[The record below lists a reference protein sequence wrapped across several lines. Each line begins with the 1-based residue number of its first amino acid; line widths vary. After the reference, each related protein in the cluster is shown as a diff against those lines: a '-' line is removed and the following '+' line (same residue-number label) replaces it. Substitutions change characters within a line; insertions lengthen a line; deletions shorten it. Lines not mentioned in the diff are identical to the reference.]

1 MNAYPSWKYIIVVT
15 VLVVSFV
22 YSLPNFYNSY
32 PAIEIKSN
40 VDVLNENNISKYLE
54 IINIKNIKIQ
64 KNFIKDD
71 KLFLLFGDTEEQ
83 LKAYTEFNSSNN
95 NASYTLSSFSDTP
108 KWMESIGAYPM
119 FLGLDLK
126 GGVHF
131 LLQVDHENIT
141 TNMLREI
148 QSDIKKILI
157 KNKYRYNL
165 IYQSEDK
172 ITIEFDENKPIDE
185 IIVAINENNEYL
197 SNLVINKK
205 TIDNKINLLISPSK
219 DSIDFDVKSAL
230 AKNLTILRSRVDE
243 LGVAQPILQKQGKDR
258 IIVQL
263 PGLQDST
270 RAKSILGSTATLE
283 FRLTKGTP
291 QDWFDSKLSGR
302 PTINSSTLYQQRGGD
317 PVLLSRKVIVAG
329 EDIKDANTG
338 FDSTSNTPA
347 VFVNLSDYGASKMLD
362 ITSRN
367 TGNKMAVIFVEQ
379 DKKEVINVATIRE
392 AFGKRFQI
400 TGLNLDEAKDLAIL
414 LRSGALSAPMHIIEE
429 RTIGPSL
436 GEDNILAGKN
446 SMYFGLFL
454 VGLFM
459 FFYYRLFG
467 LIANIALIANIVI
480 IIAILSLFQ
489 ATLTL
494 SGIAGIVLTVGMAV
508 DSNVLIFERI
518 REEMLNGNSPNASIY
533 SGYQKA
539 FSTISDA
546 NITTL
551 IAAIALLTIG
561 TGAVKGFAVTLVIGI
576 LSSMFTSIV
585 GTRALVSIIYER
597 KETKKISI

>member
-15 VLVVSFV
+15 VLAVSFV

-40 VDVLNENNISKYLE
+40 IDVLNENNISKYLE
-54 IINIKNIKIQ
+54 IINVKNIKTQ
-64 KNFIKDD
+64 KNFIKDN
-71 KLFLLFGDTEEQ
+71 KLFLLFGDTEKQ

-131 LLQVDHENIT
+131 LLQVDHENIII
-141 TNMLREI
+141 NMLREI
-148 QSDIKKILI
+148 QSDVKKILI

-172 ITIEFDENKPIDE
+172 ITVEFDESKPIDE
-185 IIVAINENNEYL
+185 IIVTINENI

-205 TIDNKINLLISPSK
+205 TIDDKVNLLISPSK
-219 DSIDFDVKSAL
+219 KLIDLDVKSAL
-230 AKNLTILRSRVDE
+230 AKNLTILRTRVDE

-302 PTINSSTLYQQRGGD
+302 PTINSATLYQQRGGD

-329 EDIKDANTG
+329 DDIKDANTG

-362 ITSRN
+362 VTSRN
-367 TGNKMAVIFVEQ
+367 TGKKMAVIFVEQ
-379 DKKEVINVATIRE
+379 DKKEVINIATIRE

-400 TGLNLDEAKDLAIL
+400 TGLNLDEAKDLSIL
-414 LRSGALSAPMHIIEE
+414 LRSGALSAPMQIIEE
-429 RTIGPSL
+429 RTVGPSL
-436 GEDNILAGKN
+436 GEYNILAGKN

-467 LIANIALIANIVI
+467 LIANIALVANIVI
-480 IIAILSLFQ
+480 IIAVLSLFQ

-508 DSNVLIFERI
+508 DANVLIFERI

>member
-1 MNAYPSWKYIIVVT
+1 MSAYPTWKYILVIT
-15 VLVVSFV
+15 VLVTSFV

-40 VDVLNENNISKYLE
+40 IDILNENNISKYLE
-54 IINIKNIKIQ
+54 IIKVKNIKTQ
-64 KNFIKDD
+64 KDFIKDD
-71 KLFLLFGDTEEQ
+71 KLFLLFDDTEEQ
-83 LKAYTEFNSSNN
+83 LKAYTEFNASNN

-131 LLQVDHENIT
+131 LLQVDHENII

-148 QSDIKKILI
+148 QSDVKKILI

-172 ITIEFDENKPIDE
+172 ITVEFNESKPIDE
-185 IIVAINENNEYL
+185 IIVTINENI

-205 TIDNKINLLISPSK
+205 TIDDKVNLLISPSK
-219 DSIDFDVKSAL
+219 NLIDLDIKSAL

-302 PTINSSTLYQQRGGD
+302 PTINSATLYQQRGGD

-329 EDIKDANTG
+329 DDIKDANTG

-362 ITSRN
+362 VTSRN

-379 DKKEVINVATIRE
+379 NKKEVINVATIRE

-414 LRSGALSAPMHIIEE
+414 LRSGALSAPMQIIEE
-429 RTIGPSL
+429 RTVGPSL
-436 GEDNILAGKN
+436 GEYNILAGKN

-467 LIANIALIANIVI
+467 LIANIALVANIVI
-480 IIAILSLFQ
+480 IIAVLSLFQ

>member
-15 VLVVSFV
+15 VLVASFV

-54 IINIKNIKIQ
+54 IINIKNIKAQ
-64 KNFIKDD
+64 KNFIKDN

-131 LLQVDHENIT
+131 LLQVDHENII
-141 TNMLREI
+141 TNMIREI
-148 QSDIKKILI
+148 QSDVKKILI

-165 IYQSEDK
+165 IYQSEGK
-172 ITIEFDENKPIDE
+172 ITVEFDKSKPIDE
-185 IIVAINENNEYL
+185 IIVTINENL
-197 SNLVINKK
+197 GNLVINKK
-205 TIDNKINLLISPSK
+205 TIDDKVNLLISPSK
-219 DSIDFDVKSAL
+219 KLIDLDVRSAL
-230 AKNLTILRSRVDE
+230 TKNLTILRSRVDE

-302 PTINSSTLYQQRGGD
+302 PTINSATLYQQRGGD

-329 EDIKDANTG
+329 DDIKDANTG
-338 FDSTSNTPA
+338 FDSSSNTPA

-362 ITSRN
+362 VTSRN

-379 DKKEVINVATIRE
+379 NKKEVINVATIRE

-400 TGLNLDEAKDLAIL
+400 TGLNLDEAKDLSIL
-414 LRSGALSAPMHIIEE
+414 LRSGALSAPMQIIEE

-436 GEDNILAGKN
+436 GEYNILAGKN

-508 DSNVLIFERI
+508 DANVLIFERI

-533 SGYQKA
+533 AGYQKA

>member
-1 MNAYPSWKYIIVVT
+1 MSAYPTWKYILVIT
-15 VLVVSFV
+15 VLVTSFV

-40 VDVLNENNISKYLE
+40 IDILNENNISKYLE
-54 IINIKNIKIQ
+54 IIKIKNIKTQ
-64 KNFIKDD
+64 RDFIKND
-71 KLFLLFGDTEEQ
+71 KLFLLFDDTEEQ
-83 LKAYTEFNSSNN
+83 LKAYTEFNASNN

-131 LLQVDHENIT
+131 LLQVDHENII

-148 QSDIKKILI
+148 QSDVKKILI

-172 ITIEFDENKPIDE
+172 ITVEFDDNKPIDE
-185 IIVAINENNEYL
+185 IIVAVNENL
-197 SNLVINKK
+197 SDLVINKK
-205 TIDNKINLLISPSK
+205 TIDNKVNLLISPSK
-219 DSIDFDVKSAL
+219 NLIDLDVKSAL

-302 PTINSSTLYQQRGGD
+302 PTINSATLYQQRGGD

-329 EDIKDANTG
+329 DDIKDANTG

-362 ITSRN
+362 VTSRN

-379 DKKEVINVATIRE
+379 NKKEVINVATIRE

-414 LRSGALSAPMHIIEE
+414 LRSGALSAPMQIIEE
-429 RTIGPSL
+429 RTVGPSL
-436 GEDNILAGKN
+436 GEYNILAGKN

-467 LIANIALIANIVI
+467 LIANIALVANIVI
-480 IIAILSLFQ
+480 IIAVLSLFQ

-508 DSNVLIFERI
+508 DANVLIFERI

-533 SGYQKA
+533 AGYQKA